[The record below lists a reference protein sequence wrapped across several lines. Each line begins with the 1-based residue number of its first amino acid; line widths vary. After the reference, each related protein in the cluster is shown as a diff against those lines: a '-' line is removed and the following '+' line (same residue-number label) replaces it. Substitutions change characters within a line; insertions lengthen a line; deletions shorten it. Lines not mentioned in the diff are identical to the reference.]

1 MDFYESISAWYDFL
15 FPVEPATVD
24 FLAARAR
31 PGSRVLDL
39 ACGTAGQA
47 LALAARGFQVIGVD
61 LDAAMIR
68 EAGLKAGDASVELR
82 VMDMQ
87 EAGRRLEPGFS
98 LVYCIGNSLVHLQDE
113 EQIGR
118 VLFDA
123 RMLLEPEGTLVVQI
137 IHYDRILSEGLSALP
152 TLRDPERG
160 LEFERNYDYDGA
172 GRVVEFRTVLSVREG
187 GRVRRI
193 ENRVPLRILRREA
206 LERLVRQAGFG
217 RLSWFGGFDGRPLGA
232 DSLPLILEAGTG

>member
-1 MDFYESISAWYDFL
+1 
-15 FPVEPATVD
+15 
-24 FLAARAR
+24 
-31 PGSRVLDL
+31 
-39 ACGTAGQA
+39 
-47 LALAARGFQVIGVD
+47 
-61 LDAAMIR
+61 MIR
-68 EAGLKAGDASVELR
+68 EAERKAAGAVELR

-118 VLFDA
+118 VLCDA

-137 IHYDRILSEGLSALP
+137 IHYDRILAQGLTALP
-152 TLRDPERG
+152 TLRDEARG
-160 LEFERNYDYDGA
+160 LQFERTYDCDEA
-172 GRVVEFRTVLSVREG
+172 GRAVEFRTVLSVPEG
-187 GRVRRI
+187 GGVRRI
-193 ENRVPLRILRREA
+193 ENRVPLRILRRED
-206 LERLVRQAGFG
+206 LERLARRAGFL